1 MMVCITPNLMNGN
14 DPLMSTPKYFVA
26 TRRGSHSFA
35 KFAIAGLLCAA
46 FATAC
51 PRAGAQLTA
60 DEKKA
65 SVGDA
70 PADPG
75 PLASNLSPALKPAAV
90 KAAMR
95 KVADWQIARVKD
107 TPSQNW
113 TFAALYVGLMAASDT
128 TGNPAYRDVVR
139 KVAEHYDWTLGP
151 RQTHADDQAIGQSYL
166 WLNREHPDPKDL
178 KALKAQ
184 FGQIIDTPDD
194 PAKPVWW
201 WCDAL
206 FMAPPVWAGLA
217 AETHDPRYLDY
228 MHHEW
233 MITSDLLWDKE
244 ERLFYRDSSYF
255 AKREK
260 NGRKIFWSRG
270 NGWVMGGIAR
280 TLESMPANDPR
291 RAFYVERLQTMAQS
305 VAALQSPDGLWRPG
319 LLDAADY
326 PLPENSGSAFF
337 VYAMAWGINHKL
349 LDAKVYAPVVARG
362 WAGLVQ
368 HIYSDGRLGCI
379 QPIGAAPGAYTADA
393 SYVFGTG
400 AFLMAGSEMAKL
412 AANSVYTRL
421 AVAK

>member
-1 MMVCITPNLMNGN
+1 MGSEMCI
-14 DPLMSTPKYFVA
+14 
-26 TRRGSHSFA
+26 
-35 KFAIAGLLCAA
+35 
-46 FATAC
+46 
-51 PRAGAQLTA
+51 
-60 DEKKA
+60 
-65 SVGDA
+65 
-70 PADPG
+70 
-75 PLASNLSPALKPAAV
+75 
-90 KAAMR
+90 
-95 KVADWQIARVKD
+95 
-107 TPSQNW
+107 
-113 TFAALYVGLMAASDT
+113 
-128 TGNPAYRDVVR
+128 RDS
-139 KVAEHYDWTLGP
+139 
-151 RQTHADDQAIGQSYL
+151 ADDQAIGQSYL
-166 WLNREHPDPKDL
+166 WLNWEHPDPKDL

-184 FGQIIDTPDD
+184 FDQIIYTPDD

-244 ERLFYRDSSYF
+244 ERLFYRDNSYF
-255 AKREK
+255 DKREK

-270 NGWVMGGIAR
+270 NGWVMGGIVR

-349 LDAKVYAPVVARG
+349 LDAKVYAPVVAKG

-368 HIYSDGRLGCI
+368 HIYADGRLGCI
-379 QPIGAAPGAYTADA
+379 QPIGAAPGAYTSGA

-412 AANSVYTRL
+412 TANSVYTRL
-421 AVAK
+421 AVVK